1 MRTQLSQATASFSS
15 LESQLAEKDA
25 TTARVRQETDAFREA
40 LEADLETMKVAVAS
54 DLQSTADEL
63 ASSKAEN
70 ERLQARNA
78 ELSRGLELAAER
90 LHGNGYLPPPL
101 HPISRP
107 QTAQPSFWPYSTPPT
122 SYPEEDNDVGSSMWA
137 PTPKAYVFPPPA
149 DFFIEQQH
157 TGSTIH
163 RPSSTASRA
172 TNRSAREIPKAAD
185 GWWG

>member
-101 HPISRP
+101 QIGR
-107 QTAQPSFWPYSTPPT
+107 
-122 SYPEEDNDVGSSMWA
+122 
-137 PTPKAYVFPPPA
+137 
-149 DFFIEQQH
+149 
-157 TGSTIH
+157 
-163 RPSSTASRA
+163 ASC
-172 TNRSAREIPKAAD
+172 RERVS
-185 GWWG
+185 